1 MMMFVSSVFAG
12 EPKFTPRKAF
22 SNIGI
27 AATAST
33 LGFGLSVATPLS
45 KHFTLRGGYM
55 FSPLSFDY
63 TYADFEP
70 IAVQGMSFDV
80 PPLDLTA
87 NLQSGNAN
95 IMVDWVPFRKGT
107 GTFFITAGVVFGA
120 GKLIEIDGQFD
131 MSDPDIQALKQ
142 HGVIDQIEVEVGDQ
156 VVRADASGALN
167 AALKVNGVRPY
178 VGLGW
183 GSAIPK
189 RRLGFRFEAQSK
201 IGIETERP
209 GIGEM
214 VEASRSEF
222 RTELVVSVSDPAFDA
237 EGEKRVESLVSPPV
251 PQDVRRKSGVILNGC
266 DFRFRRPEF
275 REVVAEPNR
284 SAAESPQVGVAAGQN
299 HCRLRSCVP
308 AVHGTFFYVRK
319 CGIVGRADRSRKGN
333 CKGENQRCDQVFHG
347 VDYIIF
353 PLQKPLFW
361 IVRPLRLTCGRPV
374 WYTHQKI
381 GNWRKQ
387 KM

>member
-1 MMMFVSSVFAG
+1 MKRVVVLCLTMMMFVSSVFAG

-33 LGFGLSVATPLS
+33 SGFGLSVATPLS

-70 IAVQGMSFDV
+70 IAVQGMSIDV

-183 GSAIPK
+183 GRAIPK
-189 RRLGFRFEAQSK
+189 RRLGFRFEAGALLLGKPEIVSENLVNTSASQDMTNINKLLSK
-201 IGIETERP
+201 
-209 GIGEM
+209 
-214 VEASRSEF
+214 
-222 RTELVVSVSDPAFDA
+222 
-237 EGEKRVESLVSPPV
+237 
-251 PQDVRRKSGVILNGC
+251 
-266 DFRFRRPEF
+266 
-275 REVVAEPNR
+275 
-284 SAAESPQVGVAAGQN
+284 AAVLPQVTFSLTY
-299 HCRLRSCVP
+299 RL
-308 AVHGTFFYVRK
+308 FNDK
-319 CGIVGRADRSRKGN
+319 
-333 CKGENQRCDQVFHG
+333 
-347 VDYIIF
+347 
-353 PLQKPLFW
+353 
-361 IVRPLRLTCGRPV
+361 
-374 WYTHQKI
+374 
-381 GNWRKQ
+381 
-387 KM
+387 